1 MKRIMRENVM
11 EFQEQKQHTSSVVGR
26 VMVVVDAIH
35 LSSWDYEVATVNEDC
50 GKYWKLNK
58 K

>member
-35 LSSWDYEVATVNEDC
+35 LSSWDMRLPLLTRIVGNI
-50 GKYWKLNK
+50 GS
-58 K
+58 